1 MSWWYVGQAGWNIPA
16 YTFQKG
22 EKMNYEDFKARLK
35 EEFSK
40 NNINLNNKLIAIIYL
55 VLKELK
61 YIID

>member
-1 MSWWYVGQAGWNIPA
+1 
-16 YTFQKG
+16 
-22 EKMNYEDFKARLK
+22 MNYEDFKARLK